1 MTKSLQAVSPLCIE
15 RMKNGMQF
23 DSKHVWFIL
32 LEEIQEVLFKN
43 VACVHVLF
51 AFIHP
56 EMACW
61 RARSDFNRLLMF
73 GNKLAFPSRL
83 LRSLD

>member
-1 MTKSLQAVSPLCIE
+1 M
-15 RMKNGMQF
+15 
-23 DSKHVWFIL
+23 
-32 LEEIQEVLFKN
+32 LFKN
-43 VACVHVLF
+43 VACAHVLF

-83 LRSLD
+83 LRSLY